1 MQKIIKRCFIYLF
14 TIVVTFLL
22 GVVVI
27 DTVNFYNSD
36 YEIVFT
42 VNEEFDYTKLEDKDY
57 LISIKNTHEKY
68 SGIDI
73 EEMVKNDDVN
83 ITYENNEYK
92 IITGYKYYETF
103 FISSS
108 KTKGTRVKQF
118 YKDAI
123 NNLVSEEAIVTY
135 KYSDVYIEINKIN
148 VYLGGG
154 ISSFLGVALL
164 TTYLLINKE
173 EKEITFDNKTIFKTP
188 FHKEYFK
195 QSLKFLDDTKK
206 IVTIAMLFGLMMVC
220 KLFSLPTGFSHL
232 GISLTYLFFS
242 LVALIYGPVAGLT
255 IGFFSDVLG
264 YFLFNKVGTVFYFGY
279 TLQSMLAGLT
289 YGLFFYKTRITFSR
303 CFFAR
308 LIVNLFLNVVWGSIC
323 FGNIMG
329 YDNETVK
336 MYALLIELPKNLIY
350 LVPQSIVLY
359 LFLKMMSPILYRNKY
374 INKTIYENI
383 SII

>member
-1 MQKIIKRCFIYLF
+1 MENFNMEIKDFGKI
-14 TIVVTFLL
+14 
-22 GVVVI
+22 
-27 DTVNFYNSD
+27 
-36 YEIVFT
+36 
-42 VNEEFDYTKLEDKDY
+42 NEA
-57 LISIKNTHEKY
+57 S
-68 SGIDI
+68 
-73 EEMVKNDDVN
+73 
-83 ITYENNEYK
+83 
-92 IITGYKYYETF
+92 
-103 FISSS
+103 
-108 KTKGTRVKQF
+108 
-118 YKDAI
+118 
-123 NNLVSEEAIVTY
+123 
-135 KYSDVYIEINKIN
+135 IEINKIN

-195 QSLKFLDDTKK
+195 HSLKFLDDTKK

-308 LIVNLFLNVVWGSIC
+308 LIINLFLNVVWGSIC